1 MISVRLYRGDMRES
15 EIEQHFIWA
24 VNRAGG
30 KTWKFSSRNVR
41 GVVDRI
47 ACFPDGTTWFVE
59 LKAPDGTMSKL
70 QELFAADMARLN
82 QKYTVLWSKEEVDR
96 WAAHVKT

>member
-41 GVVDRI
+41 GVADRI

-82 QKYTVLWSKEEVDR
+82 QKYTVLWSKEEVDK
-96 WAAHVKT
+96 WAKSL